1 METGTHIFPTP
12 LYIPPSPGTFPSSFT
27 CNAKMRRSFSLDVIW
42 ALTTA
47 SCFWEVI
54 ACFCFCFNGY
64 VDVSKIKDRRIL
76 RGREANGEGEEG
88 EATYLGLD
96 LDEDFTESVV

>member
-1 METGTHIFPTP
+1 
-12 LYIPPSPGTFPSSFT
+12 
-27 CNAKMRRSFSLDVIW
+27 MRRSFSLVVIW

-64 VDVSKIKDRRIL
+64 ADVSKIKDRRIL
-76 RGREANGEGEEG
+76 RGKEANGEG

>member
-1 METGTHIFPTP
+1 
-12 LYIPPSPGTFPSSFT
+12 
-27 CNAKMRRSFSLDVIW
+27 MRRSFSLDVIW
-42 ALTTA
+42 ALTTV

-64 VDVSKIKDRRIL
+64 AEVSKIEDRRIL
-76 RGREANGEGEEG
+76 RGREANGKG

-96 LDEDFTESVV
+96 LDKDFTESVV